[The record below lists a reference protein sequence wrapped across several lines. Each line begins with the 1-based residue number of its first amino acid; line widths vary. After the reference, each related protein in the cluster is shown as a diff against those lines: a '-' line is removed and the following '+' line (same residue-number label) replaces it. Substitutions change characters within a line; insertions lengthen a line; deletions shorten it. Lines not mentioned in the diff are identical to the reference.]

1 MIKQGTSKA
10 ETLPIYQK
18 IALDLAAKIADK
30 QYLAGEKIY
39 TRSSLASQYAVSS
52 ETARKAI
59 CILSDL
65 DIVSVT
71 KGSGVTIVSYENAS
85 RFLQQFHD
93 VQTVHDLK
101 NDLLDAIACQK
112 KELDLLQK
120 KAEILVETTNRF
132 KVFHPFSPFE
142 VKLTEDNHCVGKTL
156 NELHFWQQTAATVI
170 AVRRGEQ
177 LFLSPGPYLTLA
189 QHDILYFIGDDMAL
203 ARVRNFL
210 FGCRPE
216 VLAESY

>member
-1 MIKQGTSKA
+1 MIKNTDTKLAS
-10 ETLPIYQK
+10 LPIYQK

-30 QYLAGEKIY
+30 QYVAGEKIY

-65 DIVSVT
+65 DIVSVA

-85 RFLQQFHD
+85 RFLQQFND
-93 VQTVHDLK
+93 VQTVYDLK
-101 NDLLDAIACQK
+101 NDLLDTISRQK
-112 KELDLLQK
+112 EELDALQK
-120 KAEILVETTNRF
+120 KAEALIESANRF
-132 KVFHPFSPFE
+132 KVFHPFAPFE
-142 VKLTEDNHCVGKTL
+142 MELTQDNHCVGKTL
-156 NELHFWQQTAATVI
+156 NELHFWQQTTATVI

-189 QHDILYFIGDDMAL
+189 QHDIIYFIGDDVSL
-203 ARVRNFL
+203 ERVRNFL
-210 FGCRPE
+210 TGYR
-216 VLAESY
+216 